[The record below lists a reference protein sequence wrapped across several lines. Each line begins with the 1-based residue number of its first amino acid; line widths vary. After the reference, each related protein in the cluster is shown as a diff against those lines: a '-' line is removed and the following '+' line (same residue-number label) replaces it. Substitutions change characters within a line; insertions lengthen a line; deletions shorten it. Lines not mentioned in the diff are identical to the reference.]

1 MATVYLPVEAT
12 MRIIYITL
20 IAVIG
25 LLLIPLGILFSF
37 TRAFLTVQWNPFPKF
52 KAYVN
57 SLGVAL
63 SQLLN
68 TTCAEL
74 FNDILITSQGFE
86 FGNPDFTTSATL
98 GMNQREETLKDLGK
112 LFVWIL
118 DKIDKDHCLNAL
130 NEELLCECKS
140 R

>member
-1 MATVYLPVEAT
+1 
-12 MRIIYITL
+12 MRIIYISL
-20 IAVIG
+20 IAAVG
-25 LLLIPLGILFSF
+25 LLLIPLGMLFSF
-37 TRAFLTVQWNPFPKF
+37 TRAFLTVQWNPFPKL

-57 SLGVAL
+57 TLGVAL

-68 TTCAEL
+68 TTCSEL

-98 GMNQREETLKDLGK
+98 GMNEREETLKPLGK
-112 LFVWIL
+112 AFVWVL
-118 DKIDKDHCLNAL
+118 NKVDENHCQKAL
-130 NEELLCECKS
+130 TQELLCECKS

>member
-1 MATVYLPVEAT
+1 

-20 IAVIG
+20 IAVAG
-25 LLLIPLGILFSF
+25 LLLIPIGMLFSF
-37 TRAFLTVQWNPFPKF
+37 TRAFFTLKWNPLPKF
-52 KAYVN
+52 WVYLN

-68 TTCAEL
+68 TTCSEL
-74 FNDILITSQGFE
+74 FNGILITSNGFR

-98 GMNQREETLKDLGK
+98 GMNYRDNTLKPIGK
-112 LFVWIL
+112 GFVWVL
-118 DKIDKDHCLNAL
+118 DKVDPNHCLDAL
-130 NEELLCECKS
+130 DQELLCDCKN

>member
-1 MATVYLPVEAT
+1 
-12 MRIIYITL
+12 MRIIYISL
-20 IAVIG
+20 IAAVG
-25 LLLIPLGILFSF
+25 LILIPLGMLFSF
-37 TRAFLTVQWNPFPKF
+37 TRAFLTVQWNPIPKL

-68 TTCAEL
+68 TTCSEL
-74 FNDILITSQGFE
+74 FNDILITNQGFY

-98 GMNQREETLKDLGK
+98 GMNEREGELRPLGK
-112 LFVWIL
+112 AFVWVL
-118 DKIDKDHCLNAL
+118 NKVDKNHCIKAL
-130 NEELLCECKS
+130 ESELLCECKQ

>member
-1 MATVYLPVEAT
+1 

-20 IAVIG
+20 IAVVG
-25 LLLIPLGILFSF
+25 LLLIPLGMLFSF
-37 TRAFLTVQWNPFPKF
+37 TRAFLTVQWNPFPKL

-57 SLGVAL
+57 TLGVAL

-68 TTCAEL
+68 TTCSEL
-74 FNDILITSQGFE
+74 FNDILITNQGFH

-98 GMNQREETLKDLGK
+98 GINEREGELRPLGK
-112 LFVWIL
+112 AFVWVL
-118 DKIDKDHCLNAL
+118 NKVDENHCIKAL
-130 NEELLCECKS
+130 ESELLCECKQ